1 MSIFFGFIPSEALFA
16 NIQHIQKQRHSN
28 EALYL
33 IRDKIALQLNDE
45 ILDQVLG
52 QLIADFPESDK
63 RETAIKLLGYVK
75 STVQLLLKQLLNKCD
90 NNQVQAS
97 IDFIQQSLFIDQDKQ
112 LRIGAPIDAT
122 LAQQLKANFAAL
134 SEAKHCKTIRPVL
147 QEQYKQLS
155 DQVIKHFM
163 LEFYHTLALGMIKR
177 KAADLGAAAVTK
189 AMHIGIDKLLPHLS
203 SLELQHLS
211 QTHDR
216 LVHLL

>member
-1 MSIFFGFIPSEALFA
+1 MSIFFGFIPSEALLA
-16 NIQHIQKQRHSN
+16 NIQQIQKQRHSN
-28 EALYL
+28 QALYL
-33 IRDKIALQLNDE
+33 IRDQIALQINDE

-63 RETAIKLLGYVK
+63 RDTALKLLGYVK
-75 STVQLLLKQLLNKCD
+75 STVQLLLKQLLSKSSNTE
-90 NNQVQAS
+90 VQAS
-97 IDFIQQSLFIDQDKQ
+97 IDFIQQSLFIDQDNQ

-122 LAQQLKANFAAL
+122 LAKQLKANFAAL
-134 SEAKHCKTIRPVL
+134 SEAKASKTITPVL

-155 DQVIKHFM
+155 NQVIQHFM
-163 LEFYHTLALGMIKR
+163 LAFYHTLALGMIKR
-177 KAADLGAAAVTK
+177 KAADIGTAAVTK
-189 AMHIGIDKLLPHLS
+189 AMHIGIDKLLPRLS